1 MSLLPLPLTPIMHR
15 HSDFEEVSRRLEISI
30 RNGTHTA
37 IGKNK
42 IQKRTVTFEEN
53 RLEVEFRR
61 LHDEFFKTNLA
72 IALFLGLLLIIC
84 QFLIRPYSE
93 LSIIVYIGAGVYLGN
108 LKFIHALNQNLLF
121 SIWNNIAAHNTWRS
135 ERKPRLDYWRR

>member
-84 QFLIRPYSE
+84 QFLIRPYNE
-93 LSIIVYIGAGVYLGN
+93 LSVIVYIGAGIYLGN
-108 LKFIHALNQNLLF
+108 ITFITRLIDPFVSFRNY
-121 SIWNNIAAHNTWRS
+121 IAAHNTWRS
-135 ERKPRLDYWRR
+135 KRQSRLDRPGC

>member
-1 MSLLPLPLTPIMHR
+1 MSLLPLPLTPIMHQ

-84 QFLIRPYSE
+84 QFLIRPYNE
-93 LSIIVYIGAGVYLGN
+93 LSVIVYVGVGIYLSKIN
-108 LKFIHALNQNLLF
+108 FI
-121 SIWNNIAAHNTWRS
+121 S
-135 ERKPRLDYWRR
+135 RLINPCL